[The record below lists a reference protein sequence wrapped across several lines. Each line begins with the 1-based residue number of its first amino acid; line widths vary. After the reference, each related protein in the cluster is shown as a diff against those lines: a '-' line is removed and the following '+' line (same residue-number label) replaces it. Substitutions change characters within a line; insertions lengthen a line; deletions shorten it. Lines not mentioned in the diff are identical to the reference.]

1 MSSTDMERT
10 NGWATDGVNGW
21 ATDKRMAATDNQ
33 PTSQL
38 TNIAHALRVSV
49 VIPVRNGGVRFR
61 GCLDAIR
68 TCDPPPFAVI
78 VGDDAA
84 PAAPGRSGRA
94 DFSVA
99 VQEPLSSFRASIGA
113 GGSLDVLGRL
123 RRDPARRVPVGGW

>member
-68 TCDPPPFAVI
+68 TCDPPPFEVI
-78 VGDDAA
+78 VVDD
-84 PAAPGRSGRA
+84 
-94 DFSVA
+94 
-99 VQEPLSSFRASIGA
+99 
-113 GGSLDVLGRL
+113 GSTD
-123 RRDPARRVPVGGW
+123 DPARAARERGAHLLSTDRPASGPAR